1 MPCGCL
7 FVLFSTA
14 FPRVALVLL
23 FLFKRPWL
31 MGPYEG
37 FVIPLLGFLFLPY
50 TLLWTTYVF
59 NAHGGE
65 WGLWQILIL
74 VLAVL
79 FDLSPLTGRKFSRS
93 RRNKDD

>member
-14 FPRVALVLL
+14 FPRGALVLL
-23 FLFKRPWL
+23 FVFNRPWL
-31 MGPYEG
+31 MNPYEG
-37 FVIPLLGFLFLPY
+37 IVIPLLGFLFLPY

-59 NAHGGE
+59 NAHEGE

-79 FDLSPLTGRKFSRS
+79 FDLSPLTGHKYARRRHRS
-93 RRNKDD
+93 ED

>member
-7 FVLFSTA
+7 FVIFSTA
-14 FPRVALVLL
+14 FPRAALVLL
-23 FLFKRPWL
+23 FLFNRPWL
-31 MGPYEG
+31 MNPYEG
-37 FVIPLLGFLFLPY
+37 IVIPLLGLLFLPY

-59 NAHGGE
+59 NVHAGE

-79 FDLSPLTGRKFSRS
+79 FDLSPLTGRRLSRKRHRS
-93 RRNKDD
+93 ED